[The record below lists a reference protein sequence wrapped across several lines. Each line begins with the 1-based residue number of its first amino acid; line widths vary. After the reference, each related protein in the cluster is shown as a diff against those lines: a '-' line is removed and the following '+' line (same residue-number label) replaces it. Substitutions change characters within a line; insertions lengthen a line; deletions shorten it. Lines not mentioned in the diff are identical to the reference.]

1 MPALSARASPLYAHQ
16 NVAAGVALLCT
27 TQCAATLTHTWSV
40 TQIGIEPFIYFLSRL
55 PLSPSLGQRVR
66 QSPPCARTRTQAAIK
81 PRGGDAS
88 LVENKCLT
96 IQPKGMRQNNVL
108 LLLAKYGSVNF

>member
-27 TQCAATLTHTWSV
+27 TQCAATLAHTWSV

-55 PLSPSLGQRVR
+55 PSYLSQFGAVSEAVAPVR
-66 QSPPCARTRTQAAIK
+66 AHTHSGSNQ

-96 IQPKGMRQNNVL
+96 IQPKGMRQICA
-108 LLLAKYGSVNF
+108 LAFGEVR